1 MRRFRSSR
9 RACSWLA
16 TTSSVIVGKEGLSMV
31 LWGRWLAASL
41 LSRPSAGTCGGRGAL
56 SVAVAARCQELV
68 FEFRNFFEFRFFFP
82 TSCQEVFQH
91 EIQQAAAGCRVSA
104 GLLALWSSKKEMV
117 PLLVPNE
124 VCSCIHLKCLRILY
138 WVLGVSHDILDGKR
152 HVFLFPPRIL
162 HGFVHPG
169 KILRH
174 LRWMQ
179 EQTSYIMTCEITAV
193 FLFLRTVLLSV
204 AI

>member
-1 MRRFRSSR
+1 
-9 RACSWLA
+9 
-16 TTSSVIVGKEGLSMV
+16 MV

-41 LSRPSAGTCGGRGAL
+41 LSRPSAGTCGGRGVL

-117 PLLVPNE
+117 PLLVPNGA
-124 VCSCIHLKCLRILY
+124 
-138 WVLGVSHDILDGKR
+138 VLVAFKSR
-152 HVFLFPPRIL
+152 AYFPTFYYGRAPLWLWAPI
-162 HGFVHPG
+162 
-169 KILRH
+169 
-174 LRWMQ
+174 
-179 EQTSYIMTCEITAV
+179 
-193 FLFLRTVLLSV
+193 
-204 AI
+204 